1 MDSHPRVLRFED
13 EILNYLNVHGSTK
26 ESDLLEFGTYS
37 LHLSS
42 KVVKE
47 GLDRMMKEGW
57 IEHIMHT
64 ELKTPAVYVGLK
76 EPGLYAL
83 RQEWTELLEP
93 EKRDKKAL
101 HEEAQKILEEAAML
115 AEQRTKQKHSDPDKT
130 VSS

>member
-1 MDSHPRVLRFED
+1 LRFED
-13 EILNYLNVHGSTK
+13 EIINYLNGHGNTK
-26 ESDLLEFGTYS
+26 ESDLIEFGTYS

-42 KVVKE
+42 KVVME

-64 ELKTPAVYVGLK
+64 KLKTPAVYVRLK

-83 RQEWTELLEP
+83 KQEWTELLKP
-93 EKRDKKAL
+93 EKRDKKTL
-101 HEEAQKILEEAAML
+101 HEEAQRILEEAAML
-115 AEQRTKQKHSDPDKT
+115 AEKRTKQKHPDTDKT